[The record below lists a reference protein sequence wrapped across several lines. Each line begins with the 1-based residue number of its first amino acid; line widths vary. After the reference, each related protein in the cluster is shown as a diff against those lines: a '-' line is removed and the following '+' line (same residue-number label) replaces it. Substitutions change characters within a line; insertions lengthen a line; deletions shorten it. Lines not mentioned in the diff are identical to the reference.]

1 MTEALPR
8 MILVGPS
15 PRLALDVAGQGPLL
29 VFLHG
34 IGGNRSNWSE
44 QLPAFAPH
52 FTAVAWDAR
61 GYNGSEDYDGA
72 LAFDDFAHDLRRVI
86 DHFGASRA
94 HLVGLSMGGR
104 ISMRFAL
111 LYPERVATLTLVD
124 TDRGFS
130 TLSAEKRAEFVASRR
145 DPLLAG
151 KEPRDIAAGVARSL
165 MSPSASQEVQARLV
179 ASISAL
185 RKESYL
191 KSLEA
196 TVNQDLV
203 GDLSGIAMPTHFV
216 VGAEDRLT
224 PPHLSEAMHH
234 DLPGSA
240 LTIIPGA
247 GHLSNIEKP
256 QAFNAAVLS
265 FLLRHRDQ
273 SMVPDD

>member
-1 MTEALPR
+1 MTEATPR
-8 MILVGPS
+8 SVHVGPA
-15 PRLALDVAGQGPLL
+15 PRLAVDVMGEGPLL
-29 VFLHG
+29 LFLHG
-34 IGGNRSNWSE
+34 IGGNRSNWLD
-44 QLPAFAPH
+44 QLPAFARH

-61 GYNGSEDYDGA
+61 GYGDSDDYEGP
-72 LAFDDFAHDLRRVI
+72 LAFDDFAHDLRRVV
-86 DHFGASRA
+86 DHFDAARA

-145 DPLLAG
+145 EPLLAG
-151 KEPRDIAAGVARSL
+151 KEPRDIADRVSRSL
-165 MSPSASQEVQARLV
+165 MSPSASPEVLARLV

-185 RKESYL
+185 HKESYL

-203 GDLSGIAMPTHFV
+203 GDLTGLTMPTHFV

-224 PPHLSEAMHH
+224 PPHLSEAMHR

-240 LTIIPGA
+240 LTVIPGA

-256 QAFNAAVLS
+256 AEFNAAVLA
-265 FLLRHRDQ
+265 FLLRHRDR
-273 SMVPDD
+273 

>member
-1 MTEALPR
+1 MVTH
-8 MILVGPS
+8 IGPA
-15 PRLALDVAGQGPLL
+15 PRLAVDAMGEGELV

-34 IGGNRSNWSE
+34 IGGNRSNWTD
-44 QLPAFAPH
+44 QLPVFARH
-52 FTAVAWDAR
+52 FKAVAWDAR
-61 GYNGSEDYDGA
+61 GYGDSDDYDGP
-72 LAFDDFAHDLRRVI
+72 LAFDDFAHDLGRVL
-86 DHFGASRA
+86 DHFGADKA

-111 LYPERVATLTLVD
+111 LYPQRVATLTLVD

-151 KEPRDIAAGVARSL
+151 KEPRDIADVVARSL
-165 MSPSASQEVQARLV
+165 MSPAAPPAVLARLV
-179 ASISAL
+179 DSIGAL
-185 RKESYL
+185 HKASYL

-203 GDLSGIAMPTHFV
+203 GDLTGITMPTHFV

-224 PPHLSEAMHH
+224 PPHLSQAMHR

-240 LTIIPGA
+240 LTILAGA
-247 GHLSNIEKP
+247 GHLSNIEAP
-256 QAFNAAVLS
+256 QAFNDAVLG
-265 FLLRHRDQ
+265 FLLKATGR
-273 SMVPDD
+273 V

>member
-1 MTEALPR
+1 MTDATPR
-8 MILVGPS
+8 TSEIGPS
-15 PRLALDVAGQGPLL
+15 PRLAVDVMGTGPLL
-29 VFLHG
+29 LFLHG
-34 IGGNRSNWSE
+34 IGGNRSNWRE

-61 GYNGSEDYDGA
+61 GYGGSEDYEGP

-86 DHFGASRA
+86 DHFGAAKA

-111 LYPERVATLTLVD
+111 LYPGRVASLTLVD

-151 KEPRDIAAGVARSL
+151 KEPRDIADKVARSL
-165 MSPSASQEVQARLV
+165 MSPTAPPEVLARLV
-179 ASISAL
+179 ASITAL
-185 RKESYL
+185 RKTSYL

-203 GDLSGIAMPTHFV
+203 GDLTGITMPTHFV

-224 PPHLSEAMHH
+224 PPHLSEAMHR

-240 LTIIPGA
+240 LTVIPGA

-256 QAFNAAVLS
+256 DAFNAAVLA
-265 FLLRHRDQ
+265 FLLRHREA
-273 SMVPDD
+273 